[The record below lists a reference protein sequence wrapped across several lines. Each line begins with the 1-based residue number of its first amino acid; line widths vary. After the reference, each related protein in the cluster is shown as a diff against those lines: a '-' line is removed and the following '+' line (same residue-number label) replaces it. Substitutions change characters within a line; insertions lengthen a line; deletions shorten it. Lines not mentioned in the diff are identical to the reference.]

1 MNSTLIVLENGET
14 LRLTKSCQNQSLK
27 KKVLNHQS
35 SVKKSPSV
43 ISPSTEKKSSNSSS
57 SPGISHNSPTN
68 NGSGFVILKRIQP
81 QPVPIFQ
88 SPPLLSS
95 SPKYSTTSPR
105 TRILPY
111 STQTDEKSIIN
122 VPHSSLSPELGLDHA
137 KLPLFAP
144 NSRLSSTS
152 STFQNNSKDPIFNQ
166 KLVDR
171 DAGLITQFVEFRPLL
186 IRSPQSP
193 IETDSNGPRLVIP
206 LQSPQ
211 TNISPSIPTRQS
223 RLPHSA
229 LSPSAIGEINF
240 NQVTLSIQSEDREK
254 QIQLITRINNKERD
268 GVSLMSQQEPVPKIF
283 SKKPDSQ
290 SGIASID
297 EIDDVGIKRSLS
309 RSSTF
314 RDSSR
319 ISFPVEQALRND
331 QQINSLLQQLKLDL
345 NMELSGVNLIPR

>member
-27 KKVLNHQS
+27 KKVFNHPSLNPA
-35 SVKKSPSV
+35 VTKSPSV
-43 ISPSTEKKSSNSSS
+43 TSPSTEKSSNSSS

-68 NGSGFVILKRIQP
+68 SGFVILKRIQP

-88 SPPLLSS
+88 SPPLLSSS

-111 STQTDEKSIIN
+111 STQTDEKSIRN

-144 NSRLSSTS
+144 NSRLSSS
-152 STFQNNSKDPIFNQ
+152 SSIQNNSKDPIFNQ

-186 IRSPQSP
+186 IRSPQSA

-211 TNISPSIPTRQS
+211 TNSSPSIPTRQS

-309 RSSTF
+309 RSLTF

-319 ISFPVEQALRND
+319 ISIPVEQALRND